1 MVIVD
6 VATLLVSIVALWLG
20 ARWLVAAASRLASA
34 VGVSALI
41 VGLTV
46 VAFGTSAPEF
56 AVTVEAALAGR
67 ADISIGN
74 VVGSNVFNLGVILGG
89 VAIVRPFRATDS
101 LVRRDAVVMAVTTV
115 FVLVFLADVAI
126 TRLEGVFLC
135 IALLTYLG
143 GLIVAARGQ
152 VAEEGRD
159 AVTGDEG
166 RGAVTGEEGKDA
178 VTDEE
183 LESTRELESETTA
196 TGPVDWIDVPRL
208 LVGLALVVVG
218 GGLLV
223 ETAAGLAR
231 DAGVSQWVVGMTV
244 VAAGTSVPE
253 LATSL
258 VAARKGDV
266 GIAAGNVVGS
276 NVFNLLGVLGIAAVI
291 RPMTVS
297 TEAVIGLVWLLV
309 LTIVATALLATGRRL
324 IRLEGVALV
333 GFVAVYWVVA
343 LG

>member
-115 FVLVFLADVAI
+115 LVLAFLADVAI

-152 VAEEGRD
+152 VGEEGRD
-159 AVTGDEG
+159 AVTGEEG
-166 RGAVTGEEGKDA
+166 RDA
-178 VTDEE
+178 VTDGK
-183 LESTRELESETTA
+183 LEPTREPESETAA
-196 TGPVDWIDVPRL
+196 TGPIDWIDVPRL

-231 DAGVSQWVVGMTV
+231 AAGVSQWVVGMTV

-291 RPMTVS
+291 RPMTVA

-309 LTIVATALLATGRRL
+309 LTIVAAALLATGRRL